1 MRPQPLAPIGVFDS
15 GIGGL
20 SILRA
25 LQAELPNERFVY
37 LSDSAHAPYG
47 ERGDAFVN
55 DRCFAVTQQL
65 REQHGIK
72 ALVIACNTATAAA
85 IHNLRTAHP
94 DLPVI
99 GIEPAV
105 KPAVALSQTKH
116 IGVMVTRGTAYSTK
130 FQTLLSHLQ
139 AQSQEPIRFTVQACD
154 GLAAAIESQNATKI
168 RALLADYTSAMGR
181 FGNQKNDM
189 DTLVLGCTHYALA
202 IAPLRTLVGNVV
214 QVVDNG
220 PAVARQTR
228 RLLASGHQLAPGGDP
243 CDKAEQ
249 TNAGTLQLLATGDS
263 STLVNAASHWL

>member
-1 MRPQPLAPIGVFDS
+1 MRPQPPAPIGVFDS